1 MSMICIGVWD
11 RYCPYEAHCGAA
23 CVLLSWV
30 KTFYRVEPV
39 CICVCVRMRCFR
51 RLILWMSRVCL
62 VWCFYRSPGT
72 LCCPWRCWGGAAPS
86 HSCRYTHVCLPALWT
101 TPQHHH
107 HKSIVPPQSGWY
119 CSCAI
124 PYTPTGFREPLGGA
138 NGALRAS
145 ERSLSTHTRT
155 PHIHTA
161 DLAAIGAFF
170 SMFPYSIL
178 LGIAVM
184 QQAWPILCI
193 SNATKSR

>member
-1 MSMICIGVWD
+1 MGLIVVRRGVVLW
-11 RYCPYEAHCGAA
+11 CGVCFAIVRVDVFPCWT
-23 CVLLSWV
+23 CVYS
-30 KTFYRVEPV
+30 
-39 CICVCVRMRCFR
+39 CVRMRCFR
-51 RLILWMSRVCL
+51 HLILWMAVVCL

-72 LCCPWRCWGGAAPS
+72 LWCPWWCWWGRGAASP
-86 HSCRYTHVCLPALWT
+86 HPCRYTHVFSPSLWT

-107 HKSIVPPQSGWY
+107 NKSIVPPQSGWY

-161 DLAAIGAFF
+161 HLTGIGTFF
-170 SMFPYSIL
+170 SMFPHSIA

-184 QQAWPILCI
+184 H
-193 SNATKSR
+193 